1 VPGLLDSRRW
11 DVLDA
16 DSRAE
21 ASLARALDV
30 PPLVARVLVA
40 RGFTSVEDA
49 RAFLTPSLE
58 RDWADPLV
66 IPGMA
71 EAVDRVERA
80 VRAGEDIA
88 VFGDFDVDGM
98 SSTCILALGLRE
110 LGGRARAYIP
120 HRFGEG
126 YGLTKA
132 ALDRVLE
139 DGKPDLI
146 VTVDNGI
153 AAEHEV
159 DWLRERG
166 IDVVVTDHHEPADL
180 VPQGV
185 PVTDPKLAADGPSR
199 DLAGAGVALKL
210 LAALG
215 KRLGNPDIWRSYTD
229 VAALGTLSDMM
240 QLSPENRALVADGIE
255 RLRRTSRPGLVAL
268 AACAGQDISEVT
280 ADSLP
285 FSIIPRLN
293 AAGRMGTTDVAI
305 DLLMTSDPAQAPVL
319 AGQLEDIN
327 RQRREIESAL
337 TEEALAKVA
346 ATWHGGR
353 VIVVGGEGWHEGVKG
368 IVASRIVNRYH
379 VPTIL
384 FTIQDGIARGSGRS
398 VGSVDLFRA
407 VEQCSDLLVRFGGHA
422 GAVGVTCEAS
432 RLDEFRDRLESV
444 LDALP
449 AEEFESRGE
458 VTAVVRLS
466 ELTVSSIASL
476 EALQPFGQGNKKPLF
491 AVRGVTMKNRS
502 RVGAD
507 GAHLR
512 FLATDGVSCVPAIM
526 FRVPDCPRACAT
538 DSVVDLVFE
547 AVDETWQGRTK
558 PKLMV
563 KDILYRDGGD
573 EKPSGPS
580 FVDELFARE
589 EGAEG
594 GAAAACS
601 AAACASEGHT
611 ASAPAALPQSYEPL
625 TASLVHALIGEN
637 PLLPAQREALSR
649 LEVGRSALCVMATG
663 RGKSLVFHVHAA
675 RTALARHRASVFV
688 YPLRALV
695 ADQAHHLAD
704 ELAPLGV
711 GVAVLTGETPE
722 NERARVYEALA
733 SGQADIVLTTPE
745 YLAIHVDDFARSG
758 RVGFLV
764 VDEAHHSSPAGS
776 GSRDAYRDLPRVR
789 AVLGEPTVLAVT
801 ATASPEV
808 AHDVCDLCGIDTQ
821 DVIVDPSVRD
831 NLRLDDCRGLRDR
844 DAALVSI
851 VAQGEKCIAYVNSRA
866 RSVTLARL
874 LRHQVPELAPKVAFY
889 NAGLPR
895 ADRTRVERAFR
906 TGELSC
912 IVSTSAFGEGVNI
925 PNVRNVVLYDMPL
938 GRVEFNQMSG
948 RAGRDGNSA
957 CVHLLFG
964 QRDLVSSQRIL
975 DQVAPMRDE
984 LVALYRALRGISK
997 GAASVGQTSFTV
1009 HDSQLA
1015 TMATVKGR
1023 PLTEGAV
1030 SCGIQVFSELGL
1042 LSLAGFGDARL
1053 ITMATNPGHVDLEG
1067 SARYLEGIRERE
1079 ACGEFGEWVLS
1090 CTEEEL
1096 LSAINRPIAPDFGVR
1111 VGE

>member
-1 VPGLLDSRRW
+1 MDLSQAVEQANAFVFPG
-11 DVLDA
+11 
-16 DSRAE
+16 
-21 ASLARALDV
+21 
-30 PPLVARVLVA
+30 
-40 RGFTSVEDA
+40 
-49 RAFLTPSLE
+49 FLTDDDSLTQE
-58 RDWADPLV
+58 RSKNE
-66 IPGMA
+66 
-71 EAVDRVERA
+71 EAIKV
-80 VRAGEDIA
+80 
-88 VFGDFDVDGM
+88 
-98 SSTCILALGLRE
+98 
-110 LGGRARAYIP
+110 
-120 HRFGEG
+120 
-126 YGLTKA
+126 LTDAWKA
-132 ALDRVLE
+132 APL
-139 DGKPDLI
+139 G
-146 VTVDNGI
+146 
-153 AAEHEV
+153 
-159 DWLRERG
+159 RE
-166 IDVVVTDHHEPADL
+166 PFSFDL
-180 VPQGV
+180 VRG
-185 PVTDPKLAADGPSR
+185 LADRNR
-199 DLAGAGVALKL
+199 DICD
-210 LAALG
+210 
-215 KRLGNPDIWRSYTD
+215 RY
-229 VAALGTLSDMM
+229 
-240 QLSPENRALVADGIE
+240 GIE

-601 AAACASEGHT
+601 AAACAGW
-611 ASAPAALPQSYEPL
+611 ALK
-625 TASLVHALIGEN
+625 
-637 PLLPAQREALSR
+637 RLSR
-649 LEVGRSALCVMATG
+649 SAFITTHTLEKAHG
-663 RGKSLVFHVHAA
+663 RGAD
-675 RTALARHRASVFV
+675 HRVQPQMERQV
-688 YPLRALV
+688 QKPRR
-695 ADQAHHLAD
+695 DGDAH
-704 ELAPLGV
+704 
-711 GVAVLTGETPE
+711 
-722 NERARVYEALA
+722 RV
-733 SGQADIVLTTPE
+733 VKRKP
-745 YLAIHVDDFARSG
+745 
-758 RVGFLV
+758 
-764 VDEAHHSSPAGS
+764 
-776 GSRDAYRDLPRVR
+776 
-789 AVLGEPTVLAVT
+789 
-801 ATASPEV
+801 
-808 AHDVCDLCGIDTQ
+808 
-821 DVIVDPSVRD
+821 
-831 NLRLDDCRGLRDR
+831 
-844 DAALVSI
+844 
-851 VAQGEKCIAYVNSRA
+851 
-866 RSVTLARL
+866 
-874 LRHQVPELAPKVAFY
+874 
-889 NAGLPR
+889 
-895 ADRTRVERAFR
+895 R
-906 TGELSC
+906 TGS
-912 IVSTSAFGEGVNI
+912 
-925 PNVRNVVLYDMPL
+925 P
-938 GRVEFNQMSG
+938 
-948 RAGRDGNSA
+948 
-957 CVHLLFG
+957 
-964 QRDLVSSQRIL
+964 
-975 DQVAPMRDE
+975 
-984 LVALYRALRGISK
+984 
-997 GAASVGQTSFTV
+997 
-1009 HDSQLA
+1009 
-1015 TMATVKGR
+1015 
-1023 PLTEGAV
+1023 
-1030 SCGIQVFSELGL
+1030 
-1042 LSLAGFGDARL
+1042 
-1053 ITMATNPGHVDLEG
+1053 
-1067 SARYLEGIRERE
+1067 
-1079 ACGEFGEWVLS
+1079 
-1090 CTEEEL
+1090 
-1096 LSAINRPIAPDFGVR
+1096 
-1111 VGE
+1111 